1 MRVCWDIETMPNC
14 FTLAAEHCDYPLKW
28 SFEISH
34 FKDDSRELIE
44 WLRWLVGHNAQM
56 VGYNNVGFDYPVIHT
71 LIQMGKATPEILY
84 QKAMSII
91 HAQDTNR
98 FASIVYPSD
107 RYVEQIDLFKIAH
120 FDNKARATSLKALE
134 FVMKMDDIE
143 DLPFPVGTSLTQEQI
158 KVLKDY
164 NAHDVTA
171 TKLFYHKMLEQIDF
185 RAALTAKHG
194 RDFMNH
200 SDVKIGKEIFQME
213 LEKVG
218 VQCYKY
224 GPNGREPMQTKRPVI
239 RLAECIPNFIQFYSS
254 EFDRV
259 HQYLKQQVIT
269 ETKGVFND
277 LVATVG
283 GLDFVFG
290 TGGIHASVENQVFE
304 ANEDYMI
311 LDVDVTS
318 LYPSIAIEQ
327 GYYPEHLGKQFV
339 EVYRRLRQQRVSYK
353 KGTAENAMLKL
364 ALNGVYGASN
374 DQFSVF
380 FDPLFTMKVT
390 LSGQMMLCM
399 LAERLLCVSGLRIIQ
414 ANTDGITVYVSRKSR
429 QVVDDVCR
437 EWEKLCTLTLE
448 SVEYVKMI
456 IADVNS
462 YIAVKTD
469 GSTKR
474 KGRYEYDLDY
484 HQNHSALVVPKVA
497 EQVLVHGKPIRETVM
512 NWPDKMDFMCRVKV
526 PRSSKLYW
534 GEGDTQ
540 IQNTTRYYVTTAG
553 KPLTKVMPPLA
564 KNPEK
569 WRTFA
574 IESGWQV
581 QVCNDIKQATQP
593 IAWEY
598 YIREIEKL
606 VLGMK

>member
-1 MRVCWDIETMPNC
+1 MRIAYDCETYPNC

-71 LIQMGKATPEILY
+71 LIQMGKATPQILY
-84 QKAMSII
+84 DKAMSII
-91 HAQDTNR
+91 HAQDSNR
-98 FASIVYPSD
+98 FASIVYPKD

-171 TKLFYHKMLEQIDF
+171 TKLFYHKMLEQIEF
-185 RAALTAKHG
+185 RDALTAKHG

-213 LEKVG
+213 LEKAG

-224 GPNGREPMQTKRPVI
+224 GPNGREPIQTKRPTI
-239 RLAECIPNFIQFYSS
+239 RLAECIPDFIWFENI
-254 EFDRV
+254 EFRRV
-259 HQYLKQQVIT
+259 HDYLKQQVIT

-327 GYYPEHLGKQFV
+327 GYYPEHLGKQFIST
-339 EVYRRLRQQRVSYK
+339 YRTLRTQRIGYA

-399 LAERLLCVSGLRIIQ
+399 LAENLLNINGLHIIQ
-414 ANTDGITVYVSRKSR
+414 ANTDGITLHLPRTQISNVKSI
-429 QVVDDVCR
+429 CAA
-437 EWEKLCTLTLE
+437 WEKLTSLTLE
-448 SVEYVKMI
+448 SVEYRKMI

-462 YIAVKTD
+462 YVAVKTD

-474 KGRYEYDLDY
+474 KGRYEYDLEY
-484 HQNHSALVVPKVA
+484 HQNHSALVIPKVA

-512 NWPDKMDFMCRVKV
+512 NWPDMMDFMLRVKV

-540 IQNTTRYYVTTAG
+540 IQNTTRYYVTTCG

-564 KNPEK
+564 KNPDK
-569 WRTFA
+569 WRTFS

-593 IAWEY
+593 IAYEY
-598 YIREIEKL
+598 YIKEVEKL
-606 VLGMK
+606 CLAMK